1 MKKILFLLLLV
12 SGVASAQYLPTASKT
27 KFVNGIGIGSKDT
40 SQFSAADTI
49 VLTMAR
55 DSIMYYRYKG
65 YWKPIATGGSLNAYK
80 LISDTLFANG
90 YTTRARL
97 KQGLDSLAAT
107 KGTVSSVG
115 LSMPSAFNVSNSP
128 ITTSGT
134 IAVTGAGVAS
144 QYVRGDGTL
153 ANFPTSGGGGGAS
166 VSYYLNGS
174 INQVA
179 IGGVTYYE
187 MNKTPIIGAGTDFT
201 ISTNGYIASF
211 LTDAGDPALLNIPA
225 GNWNFEMFFSASSGG
240 GTPSFYVELY
250 KYDGTTFTLISSGST
265 VPESITAGTAIDL
278 YTTALT
284 VPSTT
289 LTLTDRL
296 AVRVY
301 VNNSGR
307 TITLHTEDNHLCQII
322 TTFTTGLTA
331 LNGLTAQV
339 QYFQTGT
346 SGTDFNISST
356 TATHTFNLPTASA
369 TNRGALSS
377 ANWTTFNNK
386 IGAGDTAT
394 MLSPYYRTATA
405 TAALALKLNIS
416 DTATMLTPYKRAY
429 YTINQSSDST
439 YFTIQSLSGS
449 QVDTVRLIG
458 TTTSG
463 GSSSGTVNYISKFS
477 TTTTLGNSSIFDN
490 GTSVGINTATPSAS
504 AKLEVASTT
513 QGFLPP
519 RMTAAQRA
527 AISSP
532 AEGLIVVQTDS
543 TVGLYIYIGAA
554 WHALV
559 ML

>member
-97 KQGLDSLAAT
+97 KQGLDSLAST

-174 INQVA
+174 INQGA

-307 TITLHTEDNHLCQII
+307 TITLHTEDNNLCQII